1 MIDEISFFFDRS
13 FKNIMM
19 TFDNIEK
26 SLARQT
32 YFYTINY
39 LFNYPYFKKNYN
51 SVRSKYTE
59 SIRYWSNSCLIN
71 IFSWISWICKINEVL
86 EQGFLNITVI
96 FFFFFFFENLLR
108 RVTIW
113 VQIQL
118 VFSSITCYY
127 QAI

>member
-13 FKNIMM
+13 VKNIMM
-19 TFDNIEK
+19 TFDNIEN

-51 SVRSKYTE
+51 SVRSKYTK

-96 FFFFFFFENLLR
+96 FFFLGGGNSLR

>member
-39 LFNYPYFKKNYN
+39 LFNYPYFKK
-51 SVRSKYTE
+51 K
-59 SIRYWSNSCLIN
+59 L
-71 IFSWISWICKINEVL
+71 
-86 EQGFLNITVI
+86 
-96 FFFFFFFENLLR
+96 
-108 RVTIW
+108 
-113 VQIQL
+113 
-118 VFSSITCYY
+118 
-127 QAI
+127 

>member
-1 MIDEISFFFDRS
+1 MIDEISLFFDRS

-51 SVRSKYTE
+51 SVRSKYTK
-59 SIRYWSNSCLIN
+59 SIRY
-71 IFSWISWICKINEVL
+71 
-86 EQGFLNITVI
+86 
-96 FFFFFFFENLLR
+96 
-108 RVTIW
+108 
-113 VQIQL
+113 
-118 VFSSITCYY
+118 
-127 QAI
+127 

>member
-13 FKNIMM
+13 VKNIMM
-19 TFDNIEK
+19 TFDNIEN

-51 SVRSKYTE
+51 SVRSKYTK
-59 SIRYWSNSCLIN
+59 SISYWSNSCLIN

-96 FFFFFFFENLLR
+96 FFFFGGGNSLR